1 MHTGGR
7 GQHGNSTGPDALF
20 SQGAIKAS
28 ATGKILAA
36 VNVSWRSWRSFQGQ
50 ADETRPPPQPG
61 SNTLSVFKINP
72 TNPSQITQ
80 IGTPVSSEGEFPVSL
95 AINKDGNQVCA
106 LNGGTVNTV
115 K

>member
-1 MHTGGR
+1 M
-7 GQHGNSTGPDALF
+7 
-20 SQGAIKAS
+20 
-28 ATGKILAA
+28 
-36 VNVSWRSWRSFQGQ
+36 
-50 ADETRPPPQPG
+50 
-61 SNTLSVFKINP
+61 SVFKINP
-72 TNPSQITQ
+72 TAPSQITQ